1 MKYRIGYGFDAHR
14 YTKGVKLILGG
25 VEIPYEYG
33 LKGHSDADVLT
44 HSICDALLGS
54 VNAGDIGKHFPSS
67 DQDYEGISSLILLR
81 KTYSIVSDMGY
92 SLGNIDS
99 VIICEEPK
107 LADFMERISATLSDT
122 LNTSK
127 DNISIKATTTD
138 KMGYIGRK
146 EGIASYTVVL
156 VSKNE

>member
-1 MKYRIGYGFDAHR
+1 MRQRIGIGYDIHR
-14 YTKGVKLILGG
+14 LVTGRKLILGG
-25 VEIPYEYG
+25 VEIPHKKG
-33 LKGHSDADVLT
+33 LHGHSDADVLT